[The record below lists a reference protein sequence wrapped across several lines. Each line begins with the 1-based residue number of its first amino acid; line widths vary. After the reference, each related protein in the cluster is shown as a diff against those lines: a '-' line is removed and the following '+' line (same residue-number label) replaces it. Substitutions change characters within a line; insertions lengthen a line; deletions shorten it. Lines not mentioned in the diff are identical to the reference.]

1 VAGQARVS
9 DITVV
14 PFRREFAA
22 VFRRLNLDWI
32 EQLFKVEAP
41 DLEVLDDPESA
52 IIAPGGMIFFAL
64 DVGVPIGTVAMIRVT
79 DERCELAKMAVVST
93 HQQRGIGEL
102 LGSAGCE
109 WAARQGFRTL
119 FLETNSRLGNA
130 IRLYERLGFRH
141 APRPEKSD
149 YARSDVYMEMKMHKS
164 RLAGFIID
172 CRTDDLHGA
181 ARFWSGALG
190 MATEILPGQEGD
202 SYVKL
207 KVPDERLHIEV
218 QAVDHDSRVH
228 LDIESDDIEAEVKRL
243 EKLGAKRLKQVH
255 TWVVMEAPTGQRF
268 CVVRPQ
274 NKGFGQDANIWK

>member
-1 VAGQARVS
+1 MS
-9 DITVV
+9 DIAVV
-14 PFRREFAA
+14 PFRRGLAA
-22 VFRRLNLDWI
+22 EFRRLNLEWI
-32 EQLFKVEAP
+32 ERLFKVEAS
-41 DLEVLDDPESA
+41 DLKVLDDPESA

-64 DVGVPIGTVAMIRVT
+64 DGAATVGTVAMIRVA
-79 DERCELAKMAVVST
+79 DRRCELAKMAVAT
-93 HQQRGIGEL
+93 GHQQRGIGEL
-102 LGSAGCE
+102 LGRAGRD
-109 WAARQGFRTL
+109 WAVEKGFRTL

-141 APRPEKSD
+141 APRPQKSD
-149 YARSDVYMEMKMHKS
+149 YARSDVYMEMNVHKS

-172 CRTDDLHGA
+172 CRTPDLHGA

-228 LDIESDDIEAEVKRL
+228 LDIEADDIEAEVKRL
-243 EKLGAKRLKQVH
+243 EALGAKRLRQVH

-274 NKGFGQDANIWK
+274 NKDFEREANVWK